1 MFGLEF
7 STAIW
12 NKGFVRR
19 PGHIFLLVT
28 LDKSGHGEEF
38 QYHDRFVSQTEFE
51 WQSQNRTAQANADG
65 IAIRD
70 HEADGVPVHLFV
82 RRQKKQPRGGSA
94 AFIYCGDVWCLGW
107 EGNKPI
113 AVRWGLASPVPAEL
127 MATLGVPEHP

>member
-12 NKGFVRR
+12 NAGFVRR

-28 LDKSGHGEEF
+28 LDKSVHGQEF
-38 QYHDRFVSQTEFE
+38 QYHDRFVSPTEFE
-51 WQSQNRTAQANADG
+51 WQSQNRTAQASADG

-94 AFIYCGDVWCLGW
+94 AFIYCGDVRFLAW
-107 EGNKPI
+107 EGEKPI
-113 AVRWGLASPVPAEL
+113 AVRWELPSAVPAEL
-127 MATLGVPEHP
+127 MATLGLPQHH